1 MCVRVCVCACVRAAL
16 KAYVLCVLF
25 TSDTPVIQTI
35 TQNQIVV
42 ATNGATL
49 ICRVD
54 SFPEPDI
61 DWIFNNSVIGPV
73 NDLSASIKI
82 TRETGNNIHIS
93 TVNFTRT
100 DPDSAGTYCCNATN
114 ERGSDMA
121 CTDLIFYGRLLI
133 LFTLVD
139 SKQITKCM

>member
-1 MCVRVCVCACVRAAL
+1 MCACVRVCVCTAL
-16 KAYVLCVLF
+16 KAHVLLCVLF

-35 TQNQIVV
+35 TRNQIVV
-42 ATNGATL
+42 ATIGATL

-61 DWIFNNSVIGPV
+61 NWIFNNTVIGPV
-73 NDLSASIKI
+73 NDFSASIKV

-93 TVNFTRT
+93 TVNLTRT

-114 ERGSDMA
+114 ERGSDMV
-121 CTDLIFYGRLLI
+121 CTDLSVHGMLCVHIG
-133 LFTLVD
+133 
-139 SKQITKCM
+139 